1 MPPLMKHINQ
11 CLHIHLLPRKATV
24 VKPWLVSKLNSNQ
37 NNKMK
42 TKIDNMVTKEVDAYG
57 IYKAIGE
64 YEVRRRNYSLYRN

>member
-42 TKIDNMVTKEVDAYG
+42 TKIDNMVTKEVDA
-57 IYKAIGE
+57 
-64 YEVRRRNYSLYRN
+64 